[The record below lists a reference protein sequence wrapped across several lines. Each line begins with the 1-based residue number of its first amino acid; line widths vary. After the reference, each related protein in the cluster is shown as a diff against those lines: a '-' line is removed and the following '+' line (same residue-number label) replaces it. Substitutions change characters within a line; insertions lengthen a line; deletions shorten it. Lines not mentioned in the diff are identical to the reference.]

1 MALAAAESSI
11 TAGATPPFLFWRSM
25 FEKSFAEIL
34 LESLCDDCVLTKEE
48 TGLAIAN
55 IQVYY
60 DGIEHK
66 RRET

>member
-1 MALAAAESSI
+1 MESNI

-25 FEKSFAEIL
+25 FERSFAEML
-34 LESLCDDCVLTKEE
+34 LEMLCDNYTLTEEE
-48 TGLAIAN
+48 TGLAIVN

>member
-1 MALAAAESSI
+1 MESNI
-11 TAGATPPFLFWRSM
+11 TAGATPPFLFWRKM
-25 FEKSFAEIL
+25 FEKSFAETL
-34 LESLCDDCVLTKEE
+34 LELLCDDYVLTEEE

-66 RRET
+66 RREI